1 MDGRFPVV
9 SSPVQQNPIS
19 FEDELESLFDFK
31 ACAEM
36 FHGMNKTVVAHRVD
50 HDGVDLQMQCNV
62 DMDVEASSNKTSYR

>member
-1 MDGRFPVV
+1 MEDSL

-36 FHGMNKTVVAHRVD
+36 FHGMNKTVVD